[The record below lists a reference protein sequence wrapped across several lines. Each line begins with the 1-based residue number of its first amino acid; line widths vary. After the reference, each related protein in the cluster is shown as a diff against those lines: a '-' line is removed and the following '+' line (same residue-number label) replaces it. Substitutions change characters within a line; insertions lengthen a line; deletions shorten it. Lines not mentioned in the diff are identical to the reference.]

1 LKNALPFFQQMI
13 VKEFTLLLQKYEPYL
28 SNYLD
33 DWIIAMLG
41 GEEGLK
47 LHWSI
52 VYKFLNLMEKLSY
65 FLKLGKC
72 EFETTKTEF
81 LGWLI
86 TTEEITVDSAKASG
100 LTNWPQKS
108 YNLKELR

>member
-1 LKNALPFFQQMI
+1 MA
-13 VKEFTLLLQKYEPYL
+13 KEFAPLLQKYKPYL
-28 SNYLD
+28 FNYLD

-47 LHWSI
+47 LHWNI
-52 VYKFLNLMEKLSY
+52 VHKFLDLMEKLSD

-72 EFETTKTEF
+72 KFETTKTKF

-86 TTEEITVDSAKASG
+86 TAEGITVDSAKASG
-100 LTNWPQKS
+100 LANWPRKLH
-108 YNLKELR
+108 NLKELR